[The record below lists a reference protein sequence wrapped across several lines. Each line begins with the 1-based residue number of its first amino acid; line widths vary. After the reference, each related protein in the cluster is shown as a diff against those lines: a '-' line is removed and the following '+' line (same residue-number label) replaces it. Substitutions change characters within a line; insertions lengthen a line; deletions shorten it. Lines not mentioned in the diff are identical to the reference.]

1 MKTCCLTG
9 HRPKGFPWNY
19 EDKNCEEHK
28 LYLAALREKI
38 INLISNDYK
47 HFIAG
52 GALGADS
59 DFAEIIIELRDSVY
73 PDITLEIAIPCPNQD
88 LKWREVD
95 KQRYKAICDASNSI
109 NIISDK
115 FTNFCMQKRNEYM
128 VNHSDFVLIVWNGKE
143 KGGTYN
149 TLKYTQKK
157 KKDYDIIGL
166 NEFTKEIQV
175 LKHIPDTFTIPSF
188 ETVYERIKDRLTK
201 R

>member
-19 EDKNCEEHK
+19 ADKNCEEHK

-73 PDITLEIAIPCPNQD
+73 PDITLEIAVPCPNQD
-88 LKWREVD
+88 LKWQEVD
-95 KQRYKAICDASNSI
+95 KQRYKAICND
-109 NIISDK
+109 
-115 FTNFCMQKRNEYM
+115 
-128 VNHSDFVLIVWNGKE
+128 GKE

-157 KKDYDIIGL
+157 KKNYDIIGL
-166 NEFTKEIQV
+166 NKFTKEIQV

-188 ETVYERIKDRLTK
+188 EEVYERIKDRLTK

>member
-59 DFAEIIIELRDSVY
+59 DFAEIIIELPFILTS
-73 PDITLEIAIPCPNQD
+73 L
-88 LKWREVD
+88 LKSLFP
-95 KQRYKAICDASNSI
+95 A
-109 NIISDK
+109 
-115 FTNFCMQKRNEYM
+115 
-128 VNHSDFVLIVWNGKE
+128 
-143 KGGTYN
+143 
-149 TLKYTQKK
+149 
-157 KKDYDIIGL
+157 
-166 NEFTKEIQV
+166 
-175 LKHIPDTFTIPSF
+175 P
-188 ETVYERIKDRLTK
+188 IKT
-201 R
+201 

>member
-19 EDKNCEEHK
+19 ADKNCEEHK

-73 PDITLEIAIPCPNQD
+73 PDITLEIAVPCPNQD
-88 LKWREVD
+88 LKWQEVD
-95 KQRYKAICDASNSI
+95 KQRYKAICNAANSI

-115 FTNFCMQKRNEYM
+115 YTYFCMQKRNEYI

-143 KGGTYN
+143 KGGT
-149 TLKYTQKK
+149 
-157 KKDYDIIGL
+157 
-166 NEFTKEIQV
+166 
-175 LKHIPDTFTIPSF
+175 
-188 ETVYERIKDRLTK
+188 
-201 R
+201 